1 MLSVQNITK
10 KYGNLSAVS
19 NVSFSLKRGEVLAI
33 IGKNGAGKSTIFK
46 SILKFITPDTGTIKF
61 NGTDISDKSK
71 DLIGYMAEERGLF
84 SSMTIEQVVLY
95 FSELHSYDK
104 KKAKKNLPKWI
115 QLLDV
120 KGKTTD
126 KVSSLSKGNQQK
138 VQLITTLIHEPEL
151 LILDEPFSG
160 LDPVNTDRLIQLLL
174 TLKKKGTTILFSSH
188 NMENVDKIS
197 DQIMLLVD
205 GKTVLSG
212 NLFDVRES
220 FGRRNLYIENGY
232 TYQDAYNLDGVTRV
246 TKDDPGI
253 MISFADTI
261 HAQRALEAALKR
273 FKITGFRLSSPNL
286 NEIFKI
292 MTETKSNDS

>member
-1 MLSVQNITK
+1 MLNVQNITK

-104 KKAKKNLPKWI
+104 KKAQKNLPKWM

-212 NLFDVRES
+212 NLFAVRES

-232 TYQDAYNLDGVTRV
+232 TYQDAYDLDGVTRV

-253 MISFADTI
+253 IISFADTI
-261 HAQRALEAALKR
+261 HAQRALDAALKR

>member
-1 MLSVQNITK
+1 MLNVQNITK

-104 KKAKKNLPKWI
+104 KKAQKNLPKWM

-212 NLFDVRES
+212 NLFAVRES

-232 TYQDAYNLDGVTRV
+232 TYQDAYDLDGVTRV

-253 MISFADTI
+253 IISFADTI
-261 HAQRALEAALKR
+261 HAQRALDAALKR

-292 MTETKSNDS
+292 MTENKSNDS